1 MLEFSDSG
9 LTLGMFRRYARARSI
24 LGCLSMSWTCFSSL
38 ARKAVISLRRE
49 DNSTS
54 GEMAGEASQA
64 KEVHAPLVER
74 MKQISRKSHKYEL
87 RHCNPFFTPSTR
99 YLVSPYFYAC
109 KTVREKSCAAQ
120 ITCDAT
126 NPLLRL
132 SNVLLSTASPMVS

>member
-87 RHCNPFFTPSTR
+87 RHCNP
-99 YLVSPYFYAC
+99 LFYTFDKISGFSIFLCLQNSA
-109 KTVREKSCAAQ
+109 REILCCS
-120 ITCDAT
+120 DH
-126 NPLLRL
+126 L
-132 SNVLLSTASPMVS
+132 